1 MNIYDYIR
9 LVPDFPDPGILFR
22 DITPLLATP
31 EAFDS
36 VMEHFID
43 RYQKMDIDAIAA
55 IDSRG
60 FIFGAVLAHALK
72 LPLILIRKKGK
83 LPAEAY
89 QESYHLEY
97 GTNTL
102 EMHKDA
108 LPEKAKV
115 VIFDD
120 LLATGGTALAA
131 TRLIQKSKGIVVEL
145 AFLIHLKSL
154 MGEKTLE
161 GFSYFAIISDE
172 R

>member
-9 LVPDFPDPGILFR
+9 LVPDFPEPGILFR

-31 EAFDS
+31 KAFDK
-36 VMEHFID
+36 VMDKFIE

-60 FIFGAVLAHALK
+60 FIFGAVTAYALK

-83 LPAEAY
+83 LPADAY
-89 QESYHLEY
+89 QESYNLEY
-97 GTNTL
+97 GTSTL
-102 EMHKDA
+102 EMHKDS
-108 LPEKAKV
+108 LPESARV

-131 TRLIQKSKGIVVEL
+131 TRLIEKGKGVVVEL

-154 MGEKTLE
+154 MGEKNLK
-161 GFSYFAIISDE
+161 GFSYYSIISDE